1 MADARKKAK
10 QKDGGATPPAEPPA
24 TAHVP
29 EETAPSPARDEH
41 EEPAV
46 RETAPEPEPEPLVRE
61 PERDSAFS
69 SPRWVSSEETL
80 TFPSEPYSAPGP
92 PSATD
97 TIEPIAPPRAATGHG
112 RIALPSSGLASDILA
127 REDALQIESLP
138 LPVSPM
144 PALVAATPEAVSVAA
159 RPQSSALFGHS
170 RDERKAA
177 PELMEH
183 LVTFYLADEEYALD
197 VRTVQEIIRMAETT
211 HVPRAPE
218 FIKGVINLRGRI
230 IPVVDLKKKLALGEV
245 APSRQSRIV
254 VVKIRE
260 RLIGLLVDGA
270 SQVLKIPVSA
280 IDAAPE
286 EILDVSASFIRGVA
300 KMEKRLIILLD
311 LYKIL
316 AIELEHAIAQ

>member
-10 QKDGGATPPAEPPA
+10 QKDGGTTPPPEPPA
-24 TAHVP
+24 GAPTP
-29 EETAPSPARDEH
+29 EETAPSAVPDSH
-41 EEPAV
+41 QEPAV
-46 RETAPEPEPEPLVRE
+46 REATPEPEPALPARD
-61 PERDSAFS
+61 PERDSAFA

-80 TFPSEPYSAPGP
+80 TFPSEPYTSSGP
-92 PSATD
+92 PATD
-97 TIEPIAPPRAATGHG
+97 TIEPLSAPPPVTGHG

-127 REDALQIESLP
+127 REDALQVESLP
-138 LPVSPM
+138 LPASPIA
-144 PALVAATPEAVSVAA
+144 PLVAPMPEAVSVAA

-170 RDERKAA
+170 RDDRKAA

-197 VRTVQEIIRMAETT
+197 VRTVQEIIRMTETT

-230 IPVVDLKKKLALGEV
+230 IPVVDLKRKLALGEV

-270 SQVLKIPVSA
+270 SQVLKIPVSS

-316 AIELEHAIAQ
+316 AIEIEHAIAQ

>member
-1 MADARKKAK
+1 MGRMADARKRAK
-10 QKDGGATPPAEPPA
+10 QKAGGDDHGPEPPKTDDTAAAAPAPEAHAEETPSTFPAEEPGTPSFA
-24 TAHVP
+24 T
-29 EETAPSPARDEH
+29 
-41 EEPAV
+41 
-46 RETAPEPEPEPLVRE
+46 
-61 PERDSAFS
+61 
-69 SPRWVSSEETL
+69 PRWVSSEETL
-80 TFPSEPYSAPGP
+80 TFPSEPFAGAGP
-92 PSATD
+92 PAVEHSEPLVTPR
-97 TIEPIAPPRAATGHG
+97 IESPSVPPPPSPG
-112 RIALPSSGLASDILA
+112 RIELPSSGLASDILG
-127 REDALQIESLP
+127 REDTLGVDEVSTLSVP
-138 LPVSPM
+138 LAPVDSEMAPT
-144 PALVAATPEAVSVAA
+144 TPTVS
-159 RPQSSALFGHS
+159 RMQSSVLFGPQG

-197 VRTVQEIIRMAETT
+197 VRTVQEIIRMSETT
-211 HVPRAPE
+211 HVPRAPQ

-230 IPVVDLKKKLALGEV
+230 IPVVDLKRKLELGEV
-245 APSRQSRIV
+245 APSRLARIV

-286 EILDVSASFIRGVA
+286 EITDVSTTFIRGVA

-316 AIELEHAIAQ
+316 SMELEHAQAQ

>member
-1 MADARKKAK
+1 
-10 QKDGGATPPAEPPA
+10 
-24 TAHVP
+24 
-29 EETAPSPARDEH
+29 
-41 EEPAV
+41 
-46 RETAPEPEPEPLVRE
+46 
-61 PERDSAFS
+61 
-69 SPRWVSSEETL
+69 
-80 TFPSEPYSAPGP
+80 
-92 PSATD
+92 
-97 TIEPIAPPRAATGHG
+97 
-112 RIALPSSGLASDILA
+112 
-127 REDALQIESLP
+127 
-138 LPVSPM
+138 
-144 PALVAATPEAVSVAA
+144 VAVAA
-159 RPQSSALFGHS
+159 RPQSSALFGHQG
-170 RDERKAA
+170 RDDRKAA

-197 VRTVQEIIRMAETT
+197 VRTVQEIIRMTDTT

-230 IPVVDLKKKLALGEV
+230 IPVVDLKRKLALGEV
-245 APSRQSRIV
+245 APSRLARIV
-254 VVKIRE
+254 VVKVRE

-316 AIELEHAIAQ
+316 AIEIDHAIAQ

>member
-1 MADARKKAK
+1 MGRMADARKKAK
-10 QKDGGATPPAEPPA
+10 QKDGGAVPPEKPP
-24 TAHVP
+24 VP
-29 EETAPSPARDEH
+29 APPVPAPPDPPPTRQ
-41 EEPAV
+41 PVA
-46 RETAPEPEPEPLVRE
+46 E
-61 PERDSAFS
+61 PERES
-69 SPRWVSSEETL
+69 SHPGPRWVSSEETL
-80 TFPSEPYSAPGP
+80 TFPSEPFASTGP
-92 PSATD
+92 PSTID
-97 TIEPIAPPRAATGHG
+97 TIEPLSPPLAPSGGG

-127 REDALQIESLP
+127 REDALHLESYAASASP
-138 LPVSPM
+138 LPIPE
-144 PALVAATPEAVSVAA
+144 PAAPLPEALPVAA
-159 RPQSSALFGHS
+159 RPQSSALFGPQG
-170 RDERKAA
+170 RDDRKAA

-197 VRTVQEIIRMAETT
+197 VRTVQEIIRMTETT

-230 IPVVDLKKKLALGEV
+230 IPVVDLKRKLGLGEV
-245 APSRQSRIV
+245 VASRLARIV

-270 SQVLKIPVSA
+270 SQVLKIPVSS

-300 KMEKRLIILLD
+300 KLEKRLIILLD

-316 AIELEHAIAQ
+316 SIELDHAVAQ